1 MRTVALIKRILLQ
14 ILRDKR
20 TLALLFVAPL
30 LVLTLM
36 NLVFNGNTVDP
47 VLGVANGN
55 QQIIEKLED
64 ADIVVKE
71 YNKVSNVKD
80 MILDKDLDGFLQVEG
95 DQTTLTLLNDDP
107 TIAKSLEMKVKQIDT
122 QAKQLKLMGT
132 NAIQSELLSQ
142 DSLNT
147 NYVYGSSETELFD
160 TFSPILVGFF
170 VFFFVFLISG
180 IGLLNERT
188 TGTLE
193 RLLATPIKR
202 GEIVAGYLVGYG
214 LLALIQTVIIVLF
227 AINVLDMVLVGSIW
241 TVMLINVIIA
251 LVALSLGILLSS
263 FASSEFQMIQFIP
276 IIIVPQIFFSGI
288 FSIEGMADW
297 LQVFANFMPLYY
309 AADALKGV
317 MYEGLSLSEIS
328 SNLYILLAF
337 AAVFIVLNLFALK
350 KYRKL

>member
-14 ILRDKR
+14 IRRDKR

-36 NLVFNGNTVDP
+36 SLVFNGNTVDP
-47 VLGVANGN
+47 VLGIVDGN
-55 QQIIEKLED
+55 EQIIEKLEEI
-64 ADIVVKE
+64 DIVVKE
-71 YNKVSNVKD
+71 YNNAND
-80 MILDKDLDGFLQVEG
+80 MDEIIVDENLDGLLQIED
-95 DQTTLTLLNDDP
+95 DQAMLTLLNDDP
-107 TIAKSLEMKVKQIDT
+107 TIAKSLEMKVKQIYS
-122 QAKQLKLMGT
+122 QEKQRQIMRVNGMKV
-132 NAIQSELLSQ
+132 ELPMQ
-142 DSLNT
+142 DAMKT
-147 NYVYGSSETELFD
+147 DYVYGSSETEIFD

-202 GEIVAGYLVGYG
+202 WEIVTGYLIGYG
-214 LLALIQTVIIVLF
+214 LLALIQTVIVVLF
-227 AINVLDMVLVGSIW
+227 SINVLDMVLVGSIW
-241 TVMLINVIIA
+241 HVILINVILA

-288 FSIEGMADW
+288 FSIGGMADW
-297 LQVFANFMPLYY
+297 LQVFAKFMPLYY

-317 MYEGLSLSEIS
+317 MYEGVGLSEIS
-328 SNLYILLAF
+328 YDLYILFAF
-337 AAVFIVLNLFALK
+337 AALFVVLNLFALK